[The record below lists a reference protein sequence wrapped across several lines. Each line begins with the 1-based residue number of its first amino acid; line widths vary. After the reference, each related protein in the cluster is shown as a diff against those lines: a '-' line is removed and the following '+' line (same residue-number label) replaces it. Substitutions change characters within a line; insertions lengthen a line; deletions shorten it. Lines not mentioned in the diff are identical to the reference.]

1 MMKAKLFSITLFC
14 LVCFTSQALLANGS
28 SALIEKKLNIAVSA
42 NFAPT
47 LKKLLPIFEQQTGIN
62 TQVFIG
68 STGNLFQ
75 QVHHGAPF
83 DIFIAA
89 DKLRPS
95 KLVAANLALA
105 NSLKTYAFGTI
116 SFWSSTWQGDN
127 QANNNPPTFERI
139 IQEIP
144 RDRLRVAIA
153 NPTIAPYGVAAKQLL
168 EATTLWRVIDKNQ
181 LIMGSNINQ
190 TFQQVRS
197 GAVPLGIVAESQLV
211 LNDLSGIKIPRQYY
225 QPIEQQLVIL
235 STSKNI
241 SQSQLFSDY
250 LLSDESQQTMAV
262 LGYLPAN
269 SLENLPGSDND

>member
-1 MMKAKLFSITLFC
+1 MMKVKLFSITLFC
-14 LVCFTSQALLANGS
+14 LAFFTPRALLANGS
-28 SALIEKKLNIAVSA
+28 SALIETKLNIAVSA
-42 NFAPT
+42 NFAPI
-47 LKKLLPIFEQQTGIN
+47 LKKLLPTFEQQTGIN
-62 TQVFIG
+62 TQLFIG

-75 QVHHGAPF
+75 QIHHGAPF
-83 DIFIAA
+83 DVFIAA

-105 NSLKTYAFGTI
+105 SSLKTYAFGTI
-116 SFWSSTWQGDN
+116 SFWSSTWQNDN
-127 QANNNPPTFERI
+127 QSINNRPTFEHI

-168 EATTLWRVIDKNQ
+168 EATTLWRVIDKKQ

-197 GAVPLGIVAESQLV
+197 GAVPLGIVAESQLI
-211 LNDLSGIKIPRQYY
+211 LNDLSGIRIPRQYY

-235 STSKNI
+235 SNSKNI
-241 SQSQLFSDY
+241 SQSQLLSDY
-250 LLSDESQQTMAV
+250 LLSVASQQTMTA
-262 LGYLPAN
+262 LGYLAAN
-269 SLENLPGSDND
+269 PIENLPGSDND